1 MSTLGVPA
9 STAADDRAEQEAAAR
24 RHRRSQ
30 RSLRRYW
37 REVGWRHIVGL
48 LAVGFA
54 LFPVVWV
61 LSASFNPTSS
71 LAGQRLIPR
80 NLTLDNYRTLWE
92 TGFPRWFWNSL
103 VISGT
108 AAFLTVLLC
117 ALAAYSFSRM
127 RFRGRRG
134 GLLTL
139 LLVQMFPQLL
149 AMVALFL
156 MMIRIGDIFP
166 AIGTGTRAGLILV
179 YLGGALGVNTWL
191 MKGFFDTIPT
201 ELDESARVDGAGHA
215 QIFFRIVLPL
225 VAPILAVV
233 GLLAFVAIINDFVV
247 AQAVLSTNED
257 SWTMS
262 IGLFRYIDQRY
273 GARWG
278 PFAAGAVVGSIPT
291 VLLFAWLQKYIV
303 SGLTQGGV
311 KG

>member
-1 MSTLGVPA
+1 MSMLGTPTGI
-9 STAADDRAEQEAAAR
+9 SDEREQARVAQAR
-24 RHRRSQ
+24 RRGQ
-30 RSLRRYW
+30 RSRRRYW
-37 REVGWRHIVGL
+37 REIGWRHVVGL
-48 LAVGFA
+48 AAIAFA

-61 LSASFNPTSS
+61 LSASVNPSSS
-71 LAGQRLIPR
+71 LSGQELIPSDP
-80 NLTLDNYRTLWE
+80 TLDNYRALWE

-117 ALAAYSFSRM
+117 SLAAYSFSRM

-156 MMIRIGDIFP
+156 MMIRIGDVFP

-191 MKGFFDTIPT
+191 MKGFFDTIPS
-201 ELDESARVDGAGHA
+201 ELDESARVDGASHA
-215 QIFFRIVLPL
+215 QIFFQIMLPL

-233 GLLAFVAIINDFVV
+233 GLLAFIAIINDFVI
-247 AQAVLSTNED
+247 AQAVLSTNEE

-278 PFAAGAVVGSIPT
+278 PFAAGAVIGSIPT

>member
-1 MSTLGVPA
+1 MSMLDTTPGAPTGEKA
-9 STAADDRAEQEAAAR
+9 QEAAAR
-24 RHRRSQ
+24 AHRRAN
-30 RSLRRYW
+30 RSRRRYW
-37 REVGWRHIVGL
+37 REVGWRHVVGL
-48 LAVGFA
+48 AAIAFA
-54 LFPVVWV
+54 MYPVVWV
-61 LSASFNPTSS
+61 LSASFNPSSS
-71 LAGQRLIPR
+71 LAGQRLIPES
-80 NLTLDNYRTLWE
+80 LTLDNYRALWE

-103 VISGT
+103 LISGT
-108 AAFLTVLLC
+108 TALATVLLS
-117 ALAAYSFSRM
+117 ALAAYAFSRM
-127 RFRGRRG
+127 RFAGRRG
-134 GLLTL
+134 GLLSL

-149 AMVALFL
+149 AMVALYL

-233 GLLAFVAIINDFVV
+233 GLLAFIAIINDFVV

-257 SWTMS
+257 NWTMS

-278 PFAAGAVVGSIPT
+278 PFAAGAVIGSIPT